1 MKNGKQVTWIEMFIF
16 DKKIVQKRLQ
26 TTGTSIN
33 NNADNFEEKSY
44 ENIEGIKITS
54 NISI

>member
-1 MKNGKQVTWIEMFIF
+1 MKNGNQVTWIEMFIF

>member
-26 TTGTSIN
+26 TPTTSIN
-33 NNADNFEEKSY
+33 NNTDNFEEKSY

>member
-1 MKNGKQVTWIEMFIF
+1 MKNGNQVTWIEMFIF
-16 DKKIVQKRLQ
+16 NKKIVQKRLQ
-26 TTGTSIN
+26 TTGTSI

>member
-1 MKNGKQVTWIEMFIF
+1 MKNGNQVTWIEMFIF
-16 DKKIVQKRLQ
+16 NKKIVQKRVQ

>member
-1 MKNGKQVTWIEMFIF
+1 MKNGNQVTWIEMFIF
-16 DKKIVQKRLQ
+16 NKKIVQKRLQ